1 VNQLAIVP
9 TDADFEMAFG
19 RRFMGGASAWAAI
32 KAEARQAAAERLLQ
46 ENLADQRAL
55 TAKLP
60 TLSGLPWMAEQERFD
75 ELMKRH
81 DELLRVAF
89 PSQFTEEVTD
99 A

>member
-32 KAEARQAAAERLLQ
+32 KAEARQAAAERLLK

-55 TAKLP
+55 TACC
-60 TLSGLPWMAEQERFD
+60 
-75 ELMKRH
+75 
-81 DELLRVAF
+81 RVCPGWPNRSA
-89 PSQFTEEVTD
+89 SMNC
-99 A
+99 